1 MFTGIPAEMQSF
13 MTELRNRNSK
23 PWYDSHKKEYQRLVK
38 EPFGELTM
46 ELGEVARKI
55 DDRILIEPRR
65 CVSRAR
71 RDTRFTHDKSLYRNN
86 VWISFKP
93 ALDRWDIPAFF
104 FEVLPDSFQYGL
116 AFLDMSPAYLRKF
129 RDYISDCPGDFKKAV
144 QEAQSG
150 GLTVSGECY
159 KKPKE
164 GAPKGLE
171 EWFTYKN
178 FYLVAKRY
186 DCEILQTRDFIPDV
200 IKAFEGAAH
209 FYEIF
214 MEVADSKPGEFSYE
228 SYTF

>member
-1 MFTGIPAEMQSF
+1 MFQGIPAQMQPF
-13 MTELRNRNSK
+13 MVELRNRNSK
-23 PWYDSHKKEYQRLVK
+23 AWYDSHKKEYQTYVK
-38 EPFGELTM
+38 EPFAQLAS
-46 ELGEVARKI
+46 ELGETVRKI
-55 DDRILIEPRR
+55 DDRIIIEPRR
-65 CVSRAR
+65 CISRAR

-129 RDYISDCPGDFKKAV
+129 RDYIADCPSDFKKAWK
-144 QEAQSG
+144 EAQDG
-150 GLTVSGECY
+150 GLSVSAETY

-171 EWFTYKN
+171 EWYTYKN
-178 FYLVAKRY
+178 FYLVAKRF
-186 DCEILQTRDFIPDV
+186 DTDILQTRDFLPDV
-200 IKAFEGAAH
+200 VKAFESAAH

-214 MEVADSKPGEFSYE
+214 MEVADSKPGDFSYE
-228 SYTF
+228 EYTF

>member
-1 MFTGIPAEMQSF
+1 MFEGIPAEMQAF
-13 MTELRNRNSK
+13 MTELRQRNSK
-23 PWYDSHKKEYQRLVK
+23 PWYDAHKKDYQRLVK
-38 EPFGELTM
+38 EPFSHLTM
-46 ELGEVARKI
+46 ELGETARKI
-55 DDRILIEPRR
+55 DDRIIVEPRR
-65 CVSRAR
+65 CISRAR

-86 VWISFKP
+86 VWISYKP

-129 RDYISDCPGDFKKAV
+129 RDYITDCPSDFKKAV
-144 QEAQSG
+144 KEAQEG
-150 GLTVSGECY
+150 GLFVSGECY

-186 DCEILQTRDFIPDV
+186 DIEILQTRDFIPDV
-200 IKAFEGAAH
+200 KKAFESAAH
-209 FYEIF
+209 FYEVF
-214 MEVADSKPGEFSYE
+214 MEVADSKPGEYSYE